1 MARHPVFDALERFL
15 HPRALKPSL
24 SENDWRFL
32 ERCREVVGQHEA
44 DPEFTAT
51 MAASLLGM
59 SRMHLNRKL
68 RALTGQSTH
77 EFIRTM
83 RLETARDLLQK
94 HMPVELI
101 AGSVGFKSSSH
112 FAKVFRQRFG
122 AKPSAYRTMKSLAR
136 EPPRMKSSGE

>member
-1 MARHPVFDALERFL
+1 
-15 HPRALKPSL
+15 
-24 SENDWRFL
+24 
-32 ERCREVVGQHEA
+32 
-44 DPEFTAT
+44 
-51 MAASLLGM
+51 
-59 SRMHLNRKL
+59 MHLNRKL

-94 HMPVELI
+94 HMPVEFI

-112 FAKVFRQRFG
+112 FAKVFQQRFG
-122 AKPSAYRTMKSLAR
+122 AKPSTYRTMKSQAR

>member
-15 HPRALKPSL
+15 HPRAVKFSL
-24 SENDWRFL
+24 SEKDRQFL
-32 ERCREVVGQHEA
+32 ERCREVVAEHEA
-44 DPEFTAT
+44 DPEFTA
-51 MAASLLGM
+51 MKAASLLGM

-68 RALTGQSTH
+68 RALTGRSTH

-83 RLETARDLLQK
+83 RLDAARDLLQK
-94 HMPVELI
+94 DMPVGII

-122 AKPSAYRTMKSLAR
+122 AKPSTYRAMKTMAR
-136 EPPRMKSSGE
+136 EPPHKGSSGE